1 MNLASV
7 VNIFFANE
15 ANDLFIVR
23 NAVGN
28 SGRKQVR
35 NNLKKFAQILC
46 VKLIQV
52 LCSHS
57 NVLNSGVGKRR

>member
-1 MNLASV
+1 MQEMTFIPQSGTMNLASV
-7 VNIFFANE
+7 VYIFFANE

-35 NNLKKFAQILC
+35 NNLKKFA
-46 VKLIQV
+46 
-52 LCSHS
+52 
-57 NVLNSGVGKRR
+57 NPM

>member
-15 ANDLFIVR
+15 AKDLFIVR

-35 NNLKKFAQILC
+35 NIQHKFAKILC
-46 VKLIQV
+46 VKLIPVSSLLQFEGFK
-52 LCSHS
+52 L
-57 NVLNSGVGKRR
+57 GT